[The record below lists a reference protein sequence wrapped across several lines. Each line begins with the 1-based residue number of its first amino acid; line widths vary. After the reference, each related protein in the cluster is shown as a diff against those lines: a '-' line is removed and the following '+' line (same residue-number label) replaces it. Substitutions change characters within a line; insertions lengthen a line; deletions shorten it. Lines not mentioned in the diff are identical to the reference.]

1 MNFKTGV
8 IKNINLKD
16 SDINEIYSIDVLI
29 SDSSGLLRK
38 AYPLDTNIKRLPIL
52 GELVLLFPSIGVNTN
67 GATRD
72 SRLYYMNPISIQLNP
87 NNNALPPVIAPQPS
101 ESNNNDYYNT
111 SSGTPNVANTDDTSN
126 DLGEGFI
133 EESGVSPLQPFLG
146 DVLIEGRF
154 GHSIRFGYTPSTT
167 QTTKRP
173 TWSTSNE
180 SDPITIISNGRAQS
194 GEYNKFTIENIDDD
208 LSSIWLT
215 ASQRVRIQTSQ
226 RNIGRGVDVQSQFDN
241 PSIIL

>member
-87 NNNALPPVIAPQPS
+87 NNNALPPVIAPQP
-101 ESNNNDYYNT
+101 
-111 SSGTPNVANTDDTSN
+111 
-126 DLGEGFI
+126 
-133 EESGVSPLQPFLG
+133 
-146 DVLIEGRF
+146 
-154 GHSIRFGYTPSTT
+154 
-167 QTTKRP
+167 
-173 TWSTSNE
+173 
-180 SDPITIISNGRAQS
+180 
-194 GEYNKFTIENIDDD
+194 
-208 LSSIWLT
+208 
-215 ASQRVRIQTSQ
+215 
-226 RNIGRGVDVQSQFDN
+226 
-241 PSIIL
+241 